1 MTELLGQ
8 SLAWSYAQFVH
19 IARMMYWVW
28 VPGLF
33 LSALL
38 SLKCRRHAW
47 DGLLA
52 HGKAGF
58 VNAFPWALWYG
69 MTASPRPRATLED
82 ARRLLDAGTP
92 PAGVMAALVAGRNLP
107 LFLLALLTLHLGIE
121 FAVGH
126 VLGTVAM
133 AGAVYSA
140 VAVGSI
146 AAGRRA
152 ADLAQSALTW
162 PATPGRG
169 EALESPSW
177 SAFLLQRRG
186 WARILGYCW
195 TELRWLWPGL
205 AIGILA
211 GGFVL
216 AAGLKVWWVELADIA
231 GGRVASDL
239 VNAAVAPLVGALLS
253 LPPVGNLP
261 LGSAFFKTDA
271 LAYPGVVGFIL
282 ASSLRVPDL
291 VAYRRLWGT
300 VAAARLGLVLY
311 GAAVV
316 GSLFATAIF
325 ALFGFRPGHIP
336 LFRELVDEILRWIP
350 FAMPAGGMAM

>member
-1 MTELLGQ
+1 MTELAGQ

-19 IARMMYWVW
+19 IVRMMYWVW

-38 SLKCRRHAW
+38 SLKYRRHAW

-52 HGKAGF
+52 HGKHGF
-58 VNAFPWALWYG
+58 VNAIPWALWYG

-82 ARRLLDAGTP
+82 AHRLLGAGTP
-92 PAGVMAALVAGRNLP
+92 PPGVMAALVAGRNLP
-107 LFLLALLTLHLGIE
+107 LYFLALLTLHLGIE

-126 VLGTVAM
+126 VVATAAM
-133 AGAVYSA
+133 AGAVYSG
-140 VAVGSI
+140 VAARSVAG
-146 AAGRRA
+146 GRRG
-152 ADLAQSALTW
+152 ADLSHSALPW
-162 PATPGRG
+162 PETPWRG
-169 EALESPSW
+169 EAAEDPSW
-177 SAFLLQRRG
+177 TVLLLRRWG

-216 AAGLKVWWVELADIA
+216 AAGLRAWWVELTDIA

-239 VNAAVAPLVGALLS
+239 VNAAAAPLVGALLS

-261 LGSAFFKTDA
+261 LGSAFFKTDT
-271 LAYPGVVGFIL
+271 LAYPGFLAFIL

-291 VAYRRLWGT
+291 VAYRRLWGAG
-300 VAAARLGLVLY
+300 AAARVGVVLY
-311 GAAVV
+311 GGAVA
-316 GSLFATAIF
+316 GSLVATGIF
-325 ALFGFRPGHIP
+325 ALVGFRPGHIP

-350 FAMPAGGMAM
+350 FAMPAGGMGM